1 LNITATKEIIYAQF
15 VIRLSKQLPICDNI
29 GDIIVLLKLLRLL
42 ANSTI
47 RIKDLN
53 QELFVIFNLLNEKK
67 IKTIENK
74 ENL

>member
-1 LNITATKEIIYAQF
+1 MKEIIYAQF

-53 QELFVIFNLLNEKK
+53 QELFVFLIY
-67 IKTIENK
+67 
-74 ENL
+74 